1 MSIFDKGFFTIL
13 GLSLLLV
20 LIAVPLALRLVP
32 RNVIYGFRIRT
43 TMVSEEIWFSANAYF
58 GRRLIALSLCGI
70 LFGLGTY
77 LLRPFS
83 AEAFLPAS
91 VVIMV
96 APGLVAV
103 LSTLRYIRTLRPP
116 GKDRGDP

>member
-32 RNVIYGFRIRT
+32 RNVIYGFRTRT
-43 TMVSEEIWFSANAYF
+43 TRASEEIWFSANAYF
-58 GRRLIALSLCGI
+58 GRRLIVLSLCGI
-70 LFGLGTY
+70 LFNLGTY

-83 AEAFLPAS
+83 AEVFLPVS
-91 VVIMV
+91 VVTMV
-96 APGLVAV
+96 APSFIA
-103 LSTLRYIRTLRPP
+103 TLATLHYIRTLQPP